1 MKGAVAAT
9 LVIGLSTP
17 VSAAPFMVVGN
28 DEKAMWDDEGKLTL
42 SPAGRDTVV
51 VLDLAEPENPRTV
64 ATLQLQNF
72 VIGPPVNVAVAPD
85 GALALVANSVEVVK
99 DGDALKQVPD
109 NKVYVVDLKANPP
122 ALTDTIAVGKQPS
135 GIDISA
141 AGDRAAVAN
150 RADGTVTLLSI
161 KDGKVAVLDTA
172 SIGLPAD
179 QVAHVAFTPD
189 GKRAVAVKFAS
200 HKLAVIDV
208 AGDKLVYGKLDIP
221 TGLWPYNVSVAPS
234 GTIAITADNGA
245 AGASDGSVDTVTV
258 VDLEATPP
266 RAVDR
271 VVVGDGPEG
280 FAISPRGDL
289 AVAAI
294 LRGGNAS
301 KKAYFYSPTG
311 SLSVLKVDGK
321 TLTRIKDIP
330 VGGLPEPVAFTP
342 DGRYLYVGNYF
353 DRDISILKVEGTDV
367 VDTGKRVKM
376 PGHPASARIGGR

>member
-64 ATLQLQNF
+64 ATLQLQNS

-141 AGDRAAVAN
+141 AGDGQRS
-150 RADGTVTLLSI
+150 R
-161 KDGKVAVLDTA
+161 TA
-172 SIGLPAD
+172 
-179 QVAHVAFTPD
+179 
-189 GKRAVAVKFAS
+189 
-200 HKLAVIDV
+200 
-208 AGDKLVYGKLDIP
+208 P
-221 TGLWPYNVSVAPS
+221 T
-234 GTIAITADNGA
+234 
-245 AGASDGSVDTVTV
+245 
-258 VDLEATPP
+258 E
-266 RAVDR
+266 R
-271 VVVGDGPEG
+271 
-280 FAISPRGDL
+280 
-289 AVAAI
+289 
-294 LRGGNAS
+294 
-301 KKAYFYSPTG
+301 
-311 SLSVLKVDGK
+311 
-321 TLTRIKDIP
+321 
-330 VGGLPEPVAFTP
+330 
-342 DGRYLYVGNYF
+342 
-353 DRDISILKVEGTDV
+353 
-367 VDTGKRVKM
+367 
-376 PGHPASARIGGR
+376 